1 MNMIEENNNEL
12 ALIDEY
18 DNQFGVVRY
27 IDSLPSYTEKLDKEG
42 IKQLQS
48 LVGESFKSLA
58 IVPNRALEVYFKPE
72 IAKGLKDRTYTLM
85 KTTEGEKLADAVI
98 DKPGLKPVVGKG
110 RIKTNVSKQIAAAGF
125 QLLSFAVAQS
135 HLDNINSHL
144 YEIEALCNAIRL
156 DNENSKLG
164 KIEGNIQYLEGIIRK
179 ISKYSDPYAISLTQ
193 RNEIEASI
201 RKFAEHKSILVQDI
215 QSLIQ
220 MINNQSNIDTFGS
233 EKTFIALRKKIS
245 EYDSVIKRVELL
257 SKYYI
262 LLFMIIGY
270 IDPYQNCFSL
280 IDDHSFFDKLNELDA
295 HYRESMS
302 ASANKLLT
310 ATFNAN
316 DTLEL
321 RKEHISLNVYRQGFI
336 FNTIKDGRKRVL
348 NNLSSYLDKLK
359 KPEYVK
365 YALQF
370 DGKGNIEQATL
381 V

>member
-1 MNMIEENNNEL
+1 MIDNNNEL
-12 ALIDEY
+12 ALIDEN

-42 IKQLQS
+42 IKQLQN

-72 IAKGLKDRTYTLM
+72 IAKGLKDGTYKLM
-85 KTTEGEKLADAVI
+85 ESKGETLADAVI
-98 DKPGLKPVVGKG
+98 NKPGRKPVVGKG

-135 HLDNINSHL
+135 HLDNINSYLH
-144 YEIEALCNAIRL
+144 EIHALCNAIRL
-156 DNENSKLG
+156 DFENNKIG
-164 KIEGNIQYLEGIIRK
+164 KINGNIEYLENIIKK
-179 ISKYSDPYAISLTQ
+179 ISQYSDPNVISLNQ
-193 RNEIEASI
+193 KNQIEASI
-201 RKFAEHKSILVQDI
+201 REFSECKNILIGDIDNLIKSID
-215 QSLIQ
+215 
-220 MINNQSNIDTFGS
+220 NQSNIDTFGS
-233 EKTFIALRKKIS
+233 EKTFIALRKKMS
-245 EYDSVIKRVELL
+245 EYDAFIKRGELL

-270 IDPYQNCFSL
+270 IDPYHDSFSL
-280 IDDHSFFDKLNELDA
+280 IDEHPFFDKINELDKR
-295 HYRESMS
+295 YRESINAS
-302 ASANKLLT
+302 ASKLLM

-321 RKEHISLNVYRQGFI
+321 RKEHISLNVSRQGFI

-370 DGKGNIEQATL
+370 DEKGNIEQATL

>member
-1 MNMIEENNNEL
+1 MKMIEENNNEL

-72 IAKGLKDRTYTLM
+72 IAKGLKDRTYKLM
-85 KTTEGEKLADAVI
+85 ESKGEKLADAVI

-156 DNENSKLG
+156 NNENNELG
-164 KIEGNIQYLEGIIRK
+164 KITGNIQYLEGIIRK

-201 RKFAEHKSILVQDI
+201 RIFAEHKSILIQNI
-215 QSLIQ
+215 QSLIER
-220 MINNQSNIDTFGS
+220 INNQSNIDTFGS
-233 EKTFIALRKKIS
+233 EKTFITLRKKMS
-245 EYDSVIKRVELL
+245 EYDSIIKRIELL

-270 IDPYQNCFSL
+270 LDPCYECFSL
-280 IDDHSFFDKLNELDA
+280 IDENIFFDKLNELDA
-295 HYRESMS
+295 IYRESINT
-302 ASANKLLT
+302 SANKLLA

-370 DGKGNIEQATL
+370 DEKGNIEQATL

>member
-1 MNMIEENNNEL
+1 MIEENNNEL

-72 IAKGLKDRTYTLM
+72 IAKGLKDRTYKLM
-85 KTTEGEKLADAVI
+85 ESKGEKLADAVI

-156 DNENSKLG
+156 NNENNELG
-164 KIEGNIQYLEGIIRK
+164 KITGNIQYLEGIIRK

-201 RKFAEHKSILVQDI
+201 RIFAEHKSILIQNI
-215 QSLIQ
+215 QSLIER
-220 MINNQSNIDTFGS
+220 INNQSNIDTFGS
-233 EKTFIALRKKIS
+233 EKTFITLRKKMS
-245 EYDSVIKRVELL
+245 EYDSIIKRIELL

-270 IDPYQNCFSL
+270 LDPCYECFSL
-280 IDDHSFFDKLNELDA
+280 IDENIFFDKLNELDA
-295 HYRESMS
+295 IYRESINT
-302 ASANKLLT
+302 SANKLLA

-370 DGKGNIEQATL
+370 DEKGNIEQATL

>member
-1 MNMIEENNNEL
+1 MIEENNNEL

-72 IAKGLKDRTYTLM
+72 IAKGLKDRTYKLM
-85 KTTEGEKLADAVI
+85 ESKGEKLADAVI

-156 DNENSKLG
+156 NNENNELG
-164 KIEGNIQYLEGIIRK
+164 KITGNIQYLEGIIRK

-201 RKFAEHKSILVQDI
+201 RIFAEHKSILIQNI
-215 QSLIQ
+215 QSLIER
-220 MINNQSNIDTFGS
+220 INNQSNIDTFGS
-233 EKTFIALRKKIS
+233 EKTFITLRKK
-245 EYDSVIKRVELL
+245 
-257 SKYYI
+257 
-262 LLFMIIGY
+262 
-270 IDPYQNCFSL
+270 
-280 IDDHSFFDKLNELDA
+280 
-295 HYRESMS
+295 MS
-302 ASANKLLT
+302 
-310 ATFNAN
+310 
-316 DTLEL
+316 
-321 RKEHISLNVYRQGFI
+321 
-336 FNTIKDGRKRVL
+336 
-348 NNLSSYLDKLK
+348 
-359 KPEYVK
+359 
-365 YALQF
+365 
-370 DGKGNIEQATL
+370 
-381 V
+381 